1 MLRDQNVFDSVASDV
16 LVEGTQVN
24 LPSPQGVSMS
34 PLPLETYERYNLSID
49 PKMFVTNTAP
59 INQTETSIVNQALAP
74 IRVVPH

>member
-1 MLRDQNVFDSVASDV
+1 
-16 LVEGTQVN
+16 
-24 LPSPQGVSMS
+24 MS